1 MNNIYVNPAFPLDI
15 DLNQPT
21 SDIVNNLESEIK
33 PLDEEKTVT
42 DIFQLYFYSN
52 EKKLNAENTK

>member
-1 MNNIYVNPAFPLDI
+1 MDIYVNPAFPLDI
-15 DLNQPT
+15 DLDKT
-21 SDIVNNLESEIK
+21 SSDIINSLENELK

-52 EKKLNAENTK
+52 EKKLNIENLQ